1 MEWIVN
7 IRHAARA
14 MGGEVFHCDGDELVK
29 GVSTDTRTISEGS
42 VFFALSGIRFDG
54 HKFIEDAVSAGA
66 VCCVV
71 NKNEEGYGNLPVIMV
86 ENTHKALRNF
96 AAYYRSKFQIP
107 VVGIT
112 GSVGKTSTKEM
123 IASVL
128 KQNFQTHMTQGNFNN
143 EIGLPLTVFNL
154 RDEDEIM
161 VLEMGM
167 SNFGEISRL
176 THIAKPDTAV
186 ITNIGISHIEHLG
199 SREGIKQAKFEIMEG
214 LQMDGTVILN
224 GDDDMLW
231 AARGEID
238 FETLYFGV
246 HNKNCDLTVTELRT
260 YSDASEFTCK
270 IDGEL
275 HKFSVSVPGEHH
287 VSNALAAILVGLK
300 YNVDMEDIKKGVR
313 SFVPSGLRQTLIEL
327 PDCKIIR
334 DCYNASPASMKSG
347 LEVLSLT
354 QTEGRRVAC
363 LADMLELGE
372 ISASAHQAV
381 GKLTVDYGVDCLIV
395 VGPESKWI
403 AAGAIEAG
411 MNPADVHEFE
421 TNDALKERLGTLL
434 KKQDLILVK
443 GSRGMHLEEIADA
456 ICEL

>member
-1 MEWIVN
+1 
-7 IRHAARA
+7 
-14 MGGEVFHCDGDELVK
+14 
-29 GVSTDTRTISEGS
+29 
-42 VFFALSGIRFDG
+42 
-54 HKFIEDAVSAGA
+54 
-66 VCCVV
+66 
-71 NKNEEGYGNLPVIMV
+71 
-86 ENTHKALRNF
+86 
-96 AAYYRSKFQIP
+96 
-107 VVGIT
+107 
-112 GSVGKTSTKEM
+112 
-123 IASVL
+123 
-128 KQNFQTHMTQGNFNN
+128 
-143 EIGLPLTVFNL
+143 
-154 RDEDEIM
+154 
-161 VLEMGM
+161 
-167 SNFGEISRL
+167 
-176 THIAKPDTAV
+176 
-186 ITNIGISHIEHLG
+186 
-199 SREGIKQAKFEIMEG
+199 
-214 LQMDGTVILN
+214 
-224 GDDDMLW
+224 MLW

-260 YSDASEFTCK
+260 YSDGSEFTCK

-300 YNVDMEDIKKGVR
+300 YNVDMENIKKGVR

-327 PDCKIIR
+327 PDYKIIR
-334 DCYNASPASMKSG
+334 DCYNASPTSMKSG

-372 ISASAHQAV
+372 ISASAHKAV
-381 GKLTVDYGVDCLIV
+381 GKLTADYGVDCLIV
-395 VGPESKWI
+395 VGKESKWI